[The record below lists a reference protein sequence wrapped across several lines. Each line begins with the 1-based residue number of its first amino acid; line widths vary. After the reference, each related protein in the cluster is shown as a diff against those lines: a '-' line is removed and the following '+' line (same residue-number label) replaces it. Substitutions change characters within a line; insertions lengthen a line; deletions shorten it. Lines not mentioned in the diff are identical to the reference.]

1 MANLNKALF
10 IGRLTRDPEL
20 RYTQG
25 GQAVCSFGLAVNREY
40 KTQDGQ
46 KNTETFFIDVETWG
60 SRAEIMHKYLNK
72 GSQIFIEGRL
82 KTDSW
87 EKDGKTNYK
96 VKVVTENF
104 QFLNSRGSVSEEKVE
119 ESEEEQI
126 EEPHIPF

>member
-60 SRAEIMHKYLNK
+60 SRAETLHKYLNK
-72 GSQIFIEGRL
+72 GSQVYIEGRL
-82 KTDSW
+82 KSDSW
-87 EKDGKTNYK
+87 EKDGQVRYKTK
-96 VKVVTENF
+96 LVTENF
-104 QFLNSRGSVSEEKVE
+104 QFLDSAKSGSDEKVE
-119 ESEEEQI
+119 QPEEDYS